1 MADPFFDEHYS
12 QSMLG
17 NNPDFV
23 KIAEAYDITG
33 KNIHTVEEFDA
44 AVSDF
49 QANPRPYLTRIYVE
63 TFENVFPMI
72 PAGKGPGDLIMPGF
86 EA

>member
-1 MADPFFDEHYS
+1 MTIQELGLLAALDLPVFIMIMDNSTLGMVRQWQTLFFDEHYS

-23 KIAEAYDITG
+23 KIAKPTISLE
-33 KNIHTVEEFDA
+33 NIHTVEEFDA

-49 QANPRPYLTRIYVE
+49 QANP
-63 TFENVFPMI
+63 
-72 PAGKGPGDLIMPGF
+72 ALI
-86 EA
+86 